1 MRSRGARAQCF
12 DLIAIKDYLQKRQ
25 NTDEPV
31 KCPVTC
37 CKQMFSSD
45 NDCKLDLNFVH
56 ILKSAPAS
64 AEAVDL
70 CNGQVSGSAGA
81 RAPASGEVID
91 LCGDSD

>member
-12 DLIAIKDYLQKRQ
+12 DLIVFSDYFQKRE
-25 NTDEPV
+25 NIDEPV

-37 CKQMFSSD
+37 CKQMFWSD
-45 NDCKLDLNFVH
+45 RDYEFDADFNE

-70 CNGQVSGSAGA
+70 CNGQVLGSAGA
-81 RAPASGEVID
+81 SAPVSDEQVIVID
-91 LCGDSD
+91 D